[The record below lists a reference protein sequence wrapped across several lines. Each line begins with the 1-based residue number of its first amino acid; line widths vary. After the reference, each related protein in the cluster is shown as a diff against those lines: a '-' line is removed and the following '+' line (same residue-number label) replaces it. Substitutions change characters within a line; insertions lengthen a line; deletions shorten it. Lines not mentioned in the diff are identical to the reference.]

1 MLLDVKESAKK
12 IDAVPTIQCRITDV
26 IFKKFSKLAQHYNGY
41 NVELLRA
48 LIDNGLKRQKEVI

>member
-26 IFKKFSKLAQHYNGY
+26 IFKKFSKLAQ
-41 NVELLRA
+41 
-48 LIDNGLKRQKEVI
+48 